1 MATLT
6 RSRAPVAERPR
17 RRSDLVLLSSVLA
30 LSGFGL
36 LMIYSATRLIN
47 ERQGALAS
55 FSMERQLVFVVVG
68 LITLGVFSFIDH
80 RELRNFVV
88 PAYVAMV
95 VLLVVVLMFDPINGA
110 RSWIQMGPFR
120 LQPAEF
126 SKVITIVALAALLSI
141 QRSPGTLKW
150 KLILQS
156 ALVLGVP
163 AGLVIIE
170 PDLGTTLVFPFIW
183 LVMLFA
189 AGASLRQIGWIVSA
203 GVAVVVFGYRS
214 QLLEQH
220 QKDRIAVFFDPSL
233 DPQGIGFQLSQSK
246 RAIGAGQLVGKGL
259 FQGTQTNLAYI
270 PEQENEFIFTA
281 IAEQLGFIGAIL
293 VLAAFLVIV
302 WRLLVISANSRD
314 RFGALVAV
322 GFASMIGFHVFV
334 NIGMT
339 VGLAPVTGLP
349 LPFVSQGGSFYIAMG
364 MAIGIANSIWLR
376 RSVVPGEMHA
386 G

>member
-1 MATLT
+1 MATLI
-6 RSRAPVAERPR
+6 RSRAAVAERPQ

-36 LMIYSATRLIN
+36 LMIYSATRFIN

-55 FSMERQLVFVVVG
+55 FSMERQLVFVVIG
-68 LITLGVFSFIDH
+68 LITIGVFSFLDH
-80 RELRNFVV
+80 RELRNFIV
-88 PAYVAMV
+88 PAYVGMV
-95 VLLVVVLMFDPINGA
+95 VLLLVVLFFEPINGA
-110 RSWIQMGPFR
+110 RSWIQLGVFR

-126 SKVITIVALAALLSI
+126 AKVITIVALAALFSL

-150 KLILQS
+150 KLVFQS

-163 AGLVIIE
+163 AFLIIIE
-170 PDLGTTLVFPFIW
+170 PDLGTSLVFPFIW

-189 AGASLRQIGWIVSA
+189 AGASLKQLGWILFA
-203 GVAVVVFGYRS
+203 GASSIALVFRS
-214 QLLEQH
+214 GLLEAH
-220 QKDRIAVFFDPSL
+220 QLDRIAVFFDPEL
-233 DPQGIGFQLSQSK
+233 DPQGIGFQLLQSK
-246 RAIGAGQLVGKGL
+246 RAIGAGQLVGRGL

-270 PEQENEFIFTA
+270 PEQENDFIFTA
-281 IAEQLGFIGAIL
+281 IAEQLGFIGGVL
-293 VLAAFLVIV
+293 VLLAFLVIV
-302 WRLLVISANSRD
+302 WRLLAISANSRD

-322 GFASMIGFHVFV
+322 GFAAMIGFHVFV
-334 NIGMT
+334 NVGMT

-349 LPFVSQGGSFYIAMG
+349 LPFISQGGSFYISMG

-376 RSVVPGEMHA
+376 RSVVPGEMYS